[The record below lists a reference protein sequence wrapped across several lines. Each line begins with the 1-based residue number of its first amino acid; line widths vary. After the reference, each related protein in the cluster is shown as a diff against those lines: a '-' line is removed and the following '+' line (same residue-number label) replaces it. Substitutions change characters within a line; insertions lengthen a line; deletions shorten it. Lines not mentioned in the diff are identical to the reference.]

1 MKTILLVDDEA
12 DVRAVL
18 KMRLERAGYRV
29 LEAQTGLQALE
40 MTYSANPD
48 LVVLDYTLPLMS
60 GLEVLKMFRQTPATA
75 DLPVLLVSGV
85 DDALMEQC
93 IDDLKVFA
101 SFAKPFSPALVV
113 KKIEEAL
120 EGWTIGDSDGV
131 ISMSC

>member
-75 DLPVLLVSGV
+75 DLPVAVG
-85 DDALMEQC
+85 QRGGRR
-93 IDDLKVFA
+93 F
-101 SFAKPFSPALVV
+101 
-113 KKIEEAL
+113 
-120 EGWTIGDSDGV
+120 EGT
-131 ISMSC
+131 MH

>member
-1 MKTILLVDDEA
+1 
-12 DVRAVL
+12 
-18 KMRLERAGYRV
+18 
-29 LEAQTGLQALE
+29 
-40 MTYSANPD
+40 
-48 LVVLDYTLPLMS
+48 
-60 GLEVLKMFRQTPATA
+60 
-75 DLPVLLVSGV
+75 
-85 DDALMEQC
+85 MEQC

>member
-60 GLEVLKMFRQTPATA
+60 GLEVLKMFRQTLATA

-113 KKIEEAL
+113 KKIEEAFGGL
-120 EGWTIGDSDGV
+120 DDR
-131 ISMSC
+131 

>member
-113 KKIEEAL
+113 KKIEEAFGGL
-120 EGWTIGDSDGV
+120 DDR
-131 ISMSC
+131 

>member
-48 LVVLDYTLPLMS
+48 
-60 GLEVLKMFRQTPATA
+60 
-75 DLPVLLVSGV
+75 
-85 DDALMEQC
+85 
-93 IDDLKVFA
+93 
-101 SFAKPFSPALVV
+101 
-113 KKIEEAL
+113 
-120 EGWTIGDSDGV
+120 
-131 ISMSC
+131 

>member
-1 MKTILLVDDEA
+1 
-12 DVRAVL
+12 
-18 KMRLERAGYRV
+18 MRLERAGYRV

-113 KKIEEAL
+113 KKIEEAFGGL
-120 EGWTIGDSDGV
+120 DDR
-131 ISMSC
+131 

>member
-40 MTYSANPD
+40 MSYSANPD

-113 KKIEEAL
+113 KKIEEAFGEL
-120 EGWTIGDSDGV
+120 DDR
-131 ISMSC
+131 